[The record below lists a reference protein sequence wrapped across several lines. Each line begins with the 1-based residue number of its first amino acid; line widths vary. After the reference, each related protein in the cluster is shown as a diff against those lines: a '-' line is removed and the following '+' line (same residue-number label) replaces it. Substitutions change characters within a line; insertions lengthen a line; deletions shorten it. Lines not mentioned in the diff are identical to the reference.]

1 MTYRLPRN
9 LLPLPLTFCIL
20 NARLICNLLRK
31 TGTVKPNGGLTEPVR
46 VDAHIIFFFRFSVK
60 MNMFFVFNIYFL
72 IRTIK
77 RGCPLMTTDRKQVIF
92 TVKSLNLWPIRA
104 VKAKQEK
111 AH

>member
-1 MTYRLPRN
+1 
-9 LLPLPLTFCIL
+9 
-20 NARLICNLLRK
+20 
-31 TGTVKPNGGLTEPVR
+31 
-46 VDAHIIFFFRFSVK
+46 

-72 IRTIK
+72 VRTIK